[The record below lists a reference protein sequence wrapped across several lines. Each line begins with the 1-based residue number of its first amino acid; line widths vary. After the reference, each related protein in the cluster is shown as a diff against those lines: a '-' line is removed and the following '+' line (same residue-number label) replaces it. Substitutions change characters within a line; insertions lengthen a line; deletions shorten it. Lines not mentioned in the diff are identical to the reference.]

1 MRAFVIGLSNRPGTL
16 AAALEAI
23 AAAGIN
29 VAGVGAATWG
39 DSGAAVL
46 ATDNTAG
53 TASALDAAG
62 ASYRE
67 ADVAV
72 ASLDHKPGTLA
83 RATRALADAG
93 INIEGIFPLGMDGD
107 KVQVGFVVADAA
119 AAQAA
124 LG

>member
-1 MRAFVIGLSNRPGTL
+1 V
-16 AAALEAI
+16 
-23 AAAGIN
+23 
-29 VAGVGAATWG
+29 
-39 DSGAAVL
+39 
-46 ATDNTAG
+46 
-53 TASALDAAG
+53 
-62 ASYRE
+62 SYRE

-83 RATRALADAG
+83 GATRALANAG
-93 INIEGIFPLGMDGD
+93 INIEGIFPVGMDGE